1 MNAHVLM
8 VLYTGITFVSAGAC
22 LLEIYRLL
30 GKAYETKASAS
41 LLWRSVHFIGAVI
54 LFVYGCMVLF
64 PGKALQVQH
73 MSIGLPLVGTV
84 IIVAALAY
92 LDHVMGEREPPPW
105 SHQFIQLLVLL
116 GMDGLS
122 RRAAFLLPPAA
133 VDDGVPPDDD
143 SKRGLRL
150 LVLTGA
156 IAVIAGVAGFI
167 LTNSAGAA

>member
-22 LLEIYRLL
+22 LLEICRLL
-30 GKAYETKASAS
+30 GKTYEAKASAS
-41 LLWRSVHFIGAVI
+41 MLWRGVHFIGAAI

-64 PGKALQVQH
+64 PGRALQVQH
-73 MSIGLPLVGTV
+73 MSVGLPLVGTV

-122 RRAAFLLPPAA
+122 RRAAFMLPPAA
-133 VDDGVPPDDD
+133 TDDGPPPESDGN
-143 SKRGLRL
+143 RGLRL

-156 IAVIAGVAGFI
+156 IAVIASVAGFI
-167 LTNSAGAA
+167 LTNSAAA